1 MIEKLRSPVIGVLVE
16 AAADGEDDE
25 RHLSVAQHG
34 LTDSSYAFLRRPFR
48 RLQKVTCRFVEF
60 SMRLISIFPRHGL

>member
-25 RHLSVAQHG
+25 RHLSVAQH
-34 LTDSSYAFLRRPFR
+34 
-48 RLQKVTCRFVEF
+48 
-60 SMRLISIFPRHGL
+60 